1 MSGEHKPRLK
11 HVLVESFMTQPD
23 IGADISP
30 AALAPAS
37 FLCDA
42 VMRVEPGLQPGPL
55 VIDVSR
61 SGTSYPPEFLLDAAQ
76 DSLHRKLSPYVER
89 IVLPSRRNGAT
100 VLMALFPPSFVDPNR
115 PVDDIDPAILEQD
128 WPTPLQPQEASQK
141 AGSGLI
147 HTLDAEYRP
156 LYAAP
161 LPVADIR
168 NRVDNY
174 YRPYH
179 DTLSDLLAQRREAFG
194 VAFQLSCHSMSS
206 VGPRDGIRRPD
217 ICLGDLDGVT
227 TSPVYRDLAAEIF
240 RRHGFEVARNKP
252 FRGNELIRRHAD
264 PAGGI
269 HSLQVEVR
277 RDLYLDERTR
287 IPHDGIRVL
296 QSCIAELAT
305 ALNRLSPTDLPPP

>member
-1 MSGEHKPRLK
+1 
-11 HVLVESFMTQPD
+11 MTQPH
-23 IGADISP
+23 IAAEIPP
-30 AALAPAS
+30 AALAPAG

-61 SGTSYPPEFLLDAAQ
+61 SGTSYPPEFLLGAVQ

-89 IVLPSRRNGAT
+89 IVMPSRREGAT

-115 PVDDIDPAILEQD
+115 PVDDIDPAILEQG
-128 WPTPLQPQEASQK
+128 WPTPLQPQQASQK

-147 HTLDAEYRP
+147 HTLDADYRP
-156 LYAAP
+156 LYFAP

-179 DTLSDLLAQRREAFG
+179 DTLSDLLAQRKDGFG

-206 VGPRDGIRRPD
+206 IGPRDGIRRPD

-227 TSPVYRDLAAEIF
+227 TSPVYRDLAAGIF
-240 RRHGFEVARNKP
+240 QRHGFEVALNKP

-264 PAGGI
+264 PANGI
-269 HSLQVEVR
+269 HSLQIEVR
-277 RDLYLDERTR
+277 RDLYLDEGTR

-296 QSCIAELAT
+296 QNCIVELA
-305 ALNRLSPTDLPPP
+305 AAVRRLSPTELALP